1 MRDVTAFQKD
11 RQVGQGTFGSVFLG
25 ADKVTG
31 ALVALKRINT
41 EAEANGFP
49 ITAIREVKILKAMF
63 HENIVQLKEVV
74 TSKDQGGF
82 SKNVFMVMEYLEYDL
97 TGIIETPEI
106 RLSEDHIK
114 SWTNQLLK
122 GVHYMH
128 MNNIMH
134 RDLKASNLLIS
145 SRGVLKIA
153 DWGLART
160 WSPQMKRLTNPVIT
174 LWYRPPELLLG
185 ALKYSPKIDMW
196 SIGCIIAE
204 MFRRGGL
211 LKGANEAHQLNL
223 IFAMLGHPSAADW
236 PDIHEMCPL
245 WKEHAPPGGTDGS
258 PRRLREELTTRLPA
272 NAHKWM
278 TPCAVDVLDHLLAH
292 NPAKRWSAGVALTAE
307 WFFEPPM
314 VKPADRLNMKFGV
327 ESVHEWEAR
336 KKQKEIMAQRKAA
349 HAAGGRSSGR

>member
-11 RQVGQGTFGSVFLG
+11 RQVGAGTYGSVFVG

-31 ALVALKRINT
+31 AVVALKRINT

-49 ITAIREVKILKAMF
+49 ITAIREVKILKALC

-97 TGIIETPEI
+97 TGVIETPEI
-106 RLSEDHIK
+106 RITEDHIK
-114 SWTNQLLK
+114 SWSNQLLK
-122 GVHYMH
+122 GIHYMH
-128 MNNIMH
+128 TNNIMH
-134 RDLKASNLLIS
+134 RDLKASNLLIN

-160 WSPQMKRLTNPVIT
+160 WNPQMKRLTNPVIT

-185 ALKYSPKIDMW
+185 AIKYSPKIDMW
-196 SIGCIIAE
+196 SAGCIIAE

-211 LKGANEAHQLNL
+211 LKGTNEAHQLNL
-223 IFAMLGHPSAADW
+223 IFAMLGHPTAADW
-236 PDIHEMCPL
+236 PDIRETCPL
-245 WKEHAPPGGTDGS
+245 WKDYEPKGS
-258 PRRLREELTTRLPA
+258 EDNQPRRLQEELKTRLPA
-272 NAHKWM
+272 NAIKWM
-278 TPCAVDVLDHLLAH
+278 TPGAVEVLDHLLAH

-307 WFFEPPM
+307 WFFEAPM

-336 KKQKEIMAQRKAA
+336 KKHKEMMAQRLAA
-349 HAAGGRSSGR
+349 QAAGGRNVGR